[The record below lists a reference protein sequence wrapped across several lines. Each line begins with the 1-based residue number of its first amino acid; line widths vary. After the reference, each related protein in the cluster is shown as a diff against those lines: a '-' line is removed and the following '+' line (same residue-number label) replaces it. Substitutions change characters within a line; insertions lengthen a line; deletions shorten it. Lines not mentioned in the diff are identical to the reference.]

1 MIFTRPTTS
10 TLFPVDHSQMPAT
23 NHPTHRPAISLG
35 PSHQTGPMERFCLY
49 ETRGRFYITGSD
61 QPGLTHR
68 VLKIDK
74 NLDDDGQLMITEDAT
89 VYTSSELKALI
100 EQLSLGNATAG
111 GLTRPIEPFW
121 GIVGFIKFTGPYYL
135 VTIKTRIPVA
145 MVGGHYIY
153 HSEETQLTPV
163 TGKVAKNQQVEEA
176 RLMAAFKSV
185 DLSKNFYFSY
195 SYDITNTLQS
205 YFIHTTSH
213 SASLSAFP
221 RDFTGPV
228 PLDNPVE
235 LKGLDRRRVAWGF
248 HDKFFWNYY
257 LLSSAFGSSIDKE
270 GGSPWVLPLI
280 YGFVDQSKLN
290 VFGRTVYVA
299 VIARRSRHFA
309 GARFLK
315 RGVSEDG
322 YVANEVEIEQ
332 IVTDAITTALHLPD
346 PANRDDFDARKPNP
360 RYTSYVQLRGSIPL
374 LWNQDT
380 TITKAKPPIEF
391 SVIDPYFSGA
401 AIHFDDLFARYGT
414 PVIVLNLIKEK
425 ERQTRESKLLPEFR
439 QCLKY
444 LSQFLPEPASLEF
457 SSFDMSAA
465 QRSRQVDVISY
476 LSGVAEEVIEK
487 TKFFHSGPDPNY
499 KLFQSE
505 EAVFNDDG
513 EPEESGE
520 TQKSAYRPAPLL
532 QCGVCRTNCIDCI
545 DRTNAAQFVVGK
557 AALAHQLHALG
568 IIKSKVAPYDSDA
581 VDILTN
587 MYHDLGDTI
596 ALQYGGSHLVNTLQ
610 TYRKTG
616 NQYKSHARDTLE
628 GLKRFYANSFA
639 DADKQASINLFLGIT
654 ESTPSMNTAAVST
667 HISSARLDLGPG
679 CSSIMTS
686 LAASTIDSLESDN
699 ESEQFIPFERIN
711 PAKRSYSQ
719 WFHPDHLIK
728 PPKDPETITQHLAIV
743 SRTRGNDDYF
753 LRYYRPWLW
762 TSTENHLGRR
772 MNSSDMFIPKGL
784 STMVYTSSKAMEMNL
799 SPFKRRRGVNELVER
814 LPRHSAERTPH
825 GVGVSVGVRRWL
837 KTKSNLTLKSNL
849 GTIKGI
855 SSSKGRSK
863 SQLAGTRDTRI
874 LKTAPHRETALGLS
888 LNDDQAS
895 SVAGVTGNET
905 RRLATKLLE
914 PTVEVE
920 ESREYHSYLH
930 QFDKLKL
937 YSTSARNDIYEADL
951 KIYEKSAALSSSDPS
966 EGYHLTSAI
975 QVEEKNRLLYEEAF
989 MVATMSPLD

>member
-1 MIFTRPTTS
+1 MAAKNDPTYS
-10 TLFPVDHSQMPAT
+10 V
-23 NHPTHRPAISLG
+23 G
-35 PSHQTGPMERFCLY
+35 PCHKANPLERFSLF

-61 QPGLTHR
+61 QPGATNR

-89 VYTSSELKALI
+89 IYTNTELKALI
-100 EQLSLGNATAG
+100 EQLSMGNAASG

-221 RDFTGPV
+221 PDLRGSSSHN
-228 PLDNPVE
+228 DNLE

-248 HDKFFWNYY
+248 HDKFFWNHY
-257 LLSSAFGSSIDKE
+257 LLLSAFGNSIDKE

-332 IVTDAITTALHLPD
+332 IVTDGITTALHLPD
-346 PANRDDFDARKPNP
+346 PENREDFDSRKPNP

-391 SVIDPYFSGA
+391 SIIDPYFSGA
-401 AIHFDDLFARYGT
+401 AIHFDDLFARYGA

-444 LSQFLPEPASLEF
+444 LSQFLPEPSHLEF

-520 TQKSAYRPAPLL
+520 TQKSVYRSAPSL
-532 QCGVCRTNCIDCI
+532 QAGVCRTNCIDCI

-587 MYHDLGDTI
+587 IHTARQEISTRVMLG
-596 ALQYGGSHLVNTLQ
+596 
-610 TYRKTG
+610 
-616 NQYKSHARDTLE
+616 DTLE

-654 ESTPSMNTAAVST
+654 ESVPSISTAA
-667 HISSARLDLGPG
+667 ISNTNSSSKPDLGPG
-679 CSSIMTS
+679 SSIMSS
-686 LAASTIDSLESDN
+686 LAASTIGSPESDSA
-699 ESEQFIPFERIN
+699 SEKYIQFKQIN
-711 PAKRSYSQ
+711 PSKRSYTQ

-728 PPKDPETITQHLAIV
+728 PSQDPETITKHLSEV
-743 SRTRGNDDYF
+743 SRRRGNDDYF
-753 LRYYRPWLW
+753 IRYYRPWLW
-762 TSTENHLGRR
+762 TSTENHLGRK

-784 STMVYTSSKAMEMNL
+784 TTMVYTSTKAMEANL
-799 SPFKRRRGVNELVER
+799 SPFKRRRGVNEIVER
-814 LPRHSAERTPH
+814 QPRHSAERTPH

-837 KTKSNLTLKSNL
+837 KTKSNLTLKSNPS
-849 GTIKGI
+849 TIKGI
-855 SSSKGRSK
+855 GTSKGRSK
-863 SQLAGTRDTRI
+863 GQLGQEPRI
-874 LKTAPHRETALGLS
+874 PPMITHQGSLGLK
-888 LNDDQAS
+888 LHDDQAS
-895 SVAGVTGNET
+895 SVVGGTGNET
-905 RRLATKLLE
+905 KRLAIKLLQ
-914 PTVEVE
+914 PNVDAE
-920 ESREYHSYLH
+920 EAKEYISYLH

-937 YSTSARNDIYEADL
+937 YSTSARNDIHEADL
-951 KIYEKSAALSSSDPS
+951 KVYEKSVAICSPDPS
-966 EGYHLTSAI
+966 EGYYPTSTI
-975 QVEEKNRLLYEEAF
+975 QVGENNRLLYEEAV
-989 MVATMSPLD
+989 MIATMSTLD

>member
-1 MIFTRPTTS
+1 MTSKNNPRTRHPASPLGTS
-10 TLFPVDHSQMPAT
+10 
-23 NHPTHRPAISLG
+23 HRAN
-35 PSHQTGPMERFCLY
+35 PMERFCLY
-49 ETRGRFYITGSD
+49 ETRVRFYITGCD
-61 QPGLTHR
+61 QPGITNR

-74 NLDDDGQLMITEDAT
+74 TLDDDGNLMITEDAT
-89 VYTSSELKALI
+89 IYTAVELKALI
-100 EQLSLGNATAG
+100 EQLSMGNASSG
-111 GLTRPIEPFW
+111 GLTRPLEPFW
-121 GIVGFIKFTGPYYL
+121 GIVGFIKFTGPYYM

-153 HSEETQLTPV
+153 HSEETQLTPI

-213 SASLSAFP
+213 SASQSAFP
-221 RDFTGPV
+221 REFTGPS
-228 PLDNPVE
+228 PHDPSTE

-248 HDKFFWNYY
+248 HDKFFWNHY
-257 LLSSAFGSSIDKE
+257 LLTSAFGNSIDKE

-332 IVTDAITTALHLPD
+332 IVADGITTSLHLPD
-346 PANRDDFDARKPNP
+346 PDNREDVDARKPNP

-391 SVIDPYFSGA
+391 SIIDPYFSGA
-401 AIHFDDLFARYGT
+401 AIHFDDLFARYGA

-444 LSQFLPEPASLEF
+444 LSQFLPEPSHLEF

-505 EAVFNDDG
+505 EVVFNDDG

-520 TQKSAYRPAPLL
+520 TQKSVYRSAPLI

-568 IIKSKVAPYDSDA
+568 IIRSKVAPYDSDA

-654 ESTPSMNTAAVST
+654 ESAPSMNTTAISNR
-667 HISSARLDLGPG
+667 ISSSRIDLGPE
-679 CSSIMTS
+679 SSIMSS
-686 LAASTIDSLESDN
+686 LAASTIGSPASDSD
-699 ESEQFIPFERIN
+699 SENFIRFEPIN
-711 PAKRSYSQ
+711 PVKRSYTQ
-719 WFHPDHLIK
+719 WFHPNHLIK
-728 PPKDPETITQHLAIV
+728 PPQDPEVVAKHLLDV
-743 SRTRGNDDYF
+743 SRKRGNDDYF
-753 LRYYRPWLW
+753 IRYYRPWLW
-762 TSTENHLGRR
+762 TSTENHLGRK

-784 STMVYTSSKAMEMNL
+784 TTMVYTSTKAMETNL
-799 SPFKRRRGVNELVER
+799 SPFKRRRGVNEIIER
-814 LPRHSAERTPH
+814 MPRHSAERTPH

-849 GTIKGI
+849 STIKGV
-855 SSSKGRSK
+855 STNKGPSKG
-863 SQLAGTRDTRI
+863 QLRGGREPRMSAMVTHG
-874 LKTAPHRETALGLS
+874 ETALGL
-888 LNDDQAS
+888 NFHDDQAS
-895 SVAGVTGNET
+895 SVAGGTGNET
-905 RRLATKLLE
+905 KRLATKLLQ
-914 PTVEVE
+914 PNVDVE
-920 ESREYHSYLH
+920 EAREYNSYLH

-937 YSTSARNDIYEADL
+937 YSTSARSDIYEADL
-951 KIYEKSAALSSSDPS
+951 KIYEKSAALSSPDPS
-966 EGYHLTSAI
+966 EGYYPTSTI
-975 QVEEKNRLLYEEAF
+975 QVEKKNRLLYEEAV
-989 MVATMSPLD
+989 MVATMSALN

>member
-1 MIFTRPTTS
+1 M
-10 TLFPVDHSQMPAT
+10 
-23 NHPTHRPAISLG
+23 
-35 PSHQTGPMERFCLY
+35 
-49 ETRGRFYITGSD
+49 
-61 QPGLTHR
+61 
-68 VLKIDK
+68 
-74 NLDDDGQLMITEDAT
+74 
-89 VYTSSELKALI
+89 
-100 EQLSLGNATAG
+100 GNAASG

-221 RDFTGPV
+221 PDLRGSSSHN
-228 PLDNPVE
+228 DNLE

-248 HDKFFWNYY
+248 HDKFFWNHY
-257 LLSSAFGSSIDKE
+257 LLLSAFGNSIDKE

-332 IVTDAITTALHLPD
+332 IVTDGITTALHLPD
-346 PANRDDFDARKPNP
+346 PENREDFDSRKPNP

-391 SVIDPYFSGA
+391 SIIDPYFSGA
-401 AIHFDDLFARYGT
+401 AIHFDDLFARYGA

-444 LSQFLPEPASLEF
+444 LSQFLPEPSHLEF

-520 TQKSAYRPAPLL
+520 TQKSVYRSAPSL
-532 QCGVCRTNCIDCI
+532 QAGVCRTNCIDCI

-654 ESTPSMNTAAVST
+654 ESVPSISTAA
-667 HISSARLDLGPG
+667 ISNTNSSSKPDLGPG
-679 CSSIMTS
+679 SSIMSS
-686 LAASTIDSLESDN
+686 LAASTIGSPESDSA
-699 ESEQFIPFERIN
+699 SEKYIQFKQIN
-711 PAKRSYSQ
+711 PSKRSYTQ

-728 PPKDPETITQHLAIV
+728 PSQDPETITKHLSEV
-743 SRTRGNDDYF
+743 SRRRGNDDYF
-753 LRYYRPWLW
+753 IRYYRPWLW
-762 TSTENHLGRR
+762 TSTENHLGRK

-784 STMVYTSSKAMEMNL
+784 TTMVYTSTKAMEANL
-799 SPFKRRRGVNELVER
+799 SPFKRRRGVNEIVER
-814 LPRHSAERTPH
+814 QPRHSAERTPH

-837 KTKSNLTLKSNL
+837 KTKSNLTLKSNPS
-849 GTIKGI
+849 TIKGI
-855 SSSKGRSK
+855 GTSKGRSK
-863 SQLAGTRDTRI
+863 GQLGQEPRI
-874 LKTAPHRETALGLS
+874 PPMITHQGSLGLK
-888 LNDDQAS
+888 LHDDQAS
-895 SVAGVTGNET
+895 SVVGGTGNET
-905 RRLATKLLE
+905 KRLAIKLLQ
-914 PTVEVE
+914 PNVDAE
-920 ESREYHSYLH
+920 EAKEYISYLH

-937 YSTSARNDIYEADL
+937 YSTSARNDIHEADL
-951 KIYEKSAALSSSDPS
+951 KVYEKSVAICSPDPS
-966 EGYHLTSAI
+966 EGYYPTSTI
-975 QVEEKNRLLYEEAF
+975 QVGENNRLLYEEAV
-989 MVATMSPLD
+989 MIATMSTLD

>member
-1 MIFTRPTTS
+1 
-10 TLFPVDHSQMPAT
+10 
-23 NHPTHRPAISLG
+23 
-35 PSHQTGPMERFCLY
+35 
-49 ETRGRFYITGSD
+49 
-61 QPGLTHR
+61 
-68 VLKIDK
+68 
-74 NLDDDGQLMITEDAT
+74 MITEDAT
-89 VYTSSELKALI
+89 IYSNAELKALI
-100 EQLSLGNATAG
+100 EQLSLGNAASG
-111 GLTRPIEPFW
+111 GMTRPLEPFW

-135 VTIKTRIPVA
+135 VTIKTRVPVA

-176 RLMAAFKSV
+176 RLIAAFKSV

-205 YFIHTTSH
+205 YFIHSTSY

-221 RDFTGPV
+221 PDLTGTSRQDDSDDLV
-228 PLDNPVE
+228 R
-235 LKGLDRRRVAWGF
+235 LKRRRVAWGF
-248 HDKFFWNYY
+248 HDKFFWNHY
-257 LLSSAFGSSIDKE
+257 LLLSAFGNSIDRE

-332 IVTDAITTALHLPD
+332 IVTDAITTAFHLPD
-346 PANRDDFDARKPNP
+346 PERRDDFDARKPNP

-391 SVIDPYFSGA
+391 SIIDPYFSGA
-401 AIHFDDLFARYGT
+401 AIHFDDLFARYGP
-414 PVIVLNLIKEK
+414 PVIVLNLIKER
-425 ERQTRESKLLPEFR
+425 ERQPRESKLLPEFR
-439 QCLKY
+439 RCLKY
-444 LSQFLPEPASLEF
+444 LCQFLPDPTQLEF
-457 SSFDMSAA
+457 CSFDMSAA

-487 TKFFHSGPDPNY
+487 TKFFHSGHDPNY

-513 EPEESGE
+513 EPEENGE
-520 TQKSAYRPAPLL
+520 TQKSGYRPTPLL
-532 QCGVCRTNCIDCI
+532 QAGVCRTNCIDCI

-568 IIKSKVAPYDSDA
+568 IIKSKIAPYDSDA

-654 ESTPSMNTAAVST
+654 ESPPSMNTLE
-667 HISSARLDLGPG
+667 ISKRLLPSVHDLAHG
-679 CSSIMTS
+679 SSVMSS
-686 LAASTIDSLESDN
+686 LAASALDDPKN
-699 ESEQFIPFERIN
+699 NDCSEVVIYFKEIN
-711 PAKRSYSQ
+711 PFKRSYTQ
-719 WFHPDHLIK
+719 WFHPYHLIK
-728 PPKDPETITQHLAIV
+728 PPRNMLLVKEHIEAV
-743 SRTRGNDDYF
+743 MNKRGHDDYF
-753 LRYYRPWLW
+753 IRYYRPWLW
-762 TSTENHLGRR
+762 TSTENHFGRK

-784 STMVYTSSKAMEMNL
+784 SSAIFTSPKAMESNL
-799 SPFKRRRGVNELVER
+799 SPFKRRRGTNEMIER

-849 GTIKGI
+849 GTMGRAGGN
-855 SSSKGRSK
+855 KGRPRGP
-863 SQLAGTRDTRI
+863 LETREGRVPPVGSHEPI
-874 LKTAPHRETALGLS
+874 GENGLGLDFHDDRGS
-888 LNDDQAS
+888 LGGD
-895 SVAGVTGNET
+895 GTGNDT
-905 RRLATKLLE
+905 KRVAIKLLH
-914 PTVEVE
+914 PTVDMDEA
-920 ESREYHSYLH
+920 REYHSYLH
-930 QFDKLKL
+930 QFDKSRLG
-937 YSTSARNDIYEADL
+937 STSAKDEIYETDL
-951 KIYEKSAALSSSDPS
+951 RTYKRSAALSSSFVSD
-966 EGYHLTSAI
+966 HHQAAI
-975 QVEEKNRLLYEEAF
+975 IEVDEKNRLLYEESVLCAS
-989 MVATMSPLD
+989 MSDLIWP